1 MTFGQRLKRLRQER
15 EWSQQQLAN
24 KLKVHQKQ
32 ISGYERG
39 IHLPSA
45 ELLIR
50 AAELFNVSLD
60 YLVMERSDDGR
71 RVQISDRELLQKLED
86 LDQLPERDKA
96 TIKAVGS
103 AIWDARHGPEMET
116 LGRRIRSRRTAVA
129 TTQALLAEIKTFR
142 ITPID

>member
-96 TIKAVGS
+96 TIKAVL
-103 AIWDARHGPEMET
+103 DAFIVKHRFQK
-116 LGRRIRSRRTAVA
+116 LAAVA
-129 TTQALLAEIKTFR
+129 EI
-142 ITPID
+142 PAAS